1 MSMLEIFRR
10 LSRQADLMD
19 AMMNKLG
26 VSEQMRQLP
35 DRAAVLRRATNRCLA
50 CDQPDAC
57 REWLTHETHRE
68 KAPSYCRNYDL
79 FARMLSQTEAETHT
93 AA

>member
-1 MSMLEIFRR
+1 MSMHDIFKR
-10 LSRQADLMD
+10 LNRQADLLD

-26 VSEQMRQLP
+26 VSDQMRQLP
-35 DRAAVLRRATNRCLA
+35 DRAAVLRRAANRCLA

-57 REWLTHETHRE
+57 RQWLTHETHRE
-68 KAPSYCRNYDL
+68 KVPSYCRNHDL
-79 FARMLSQTEAETHT
+79 FARMLRHTEAETHT